1 MSNIKDLVLE
11 LQNINNNDITAIK
24 IPSTGK
30 VCKFKSITVKQHK
43 DIIKCAMDGIEGSIR
58 LNSIFNNIIKENSI
72 EPVSFKLSDRNYI
85 LVQLRKANVGPII
98 KIDDKEYDLNELP
111 LHTTI
116 STDKLNTLSYQNI
129 SVTVEVPTLDFESQV
144 IEKCLVEIAKT
155 KNEAKQDNDYITTLL
170 TYEMIKFVNTIKI
183 DDTLIELNQYN
194 INERKSILDNIPLKL
209 NNDIIDYIA
218 SYKGA
223 EQKNFC
229 FNENIELTIDA
240 SFLTND

>member
-11 LQNINNNDITAIK
+11 LQNINNNNITSIK
-24 IPSTGK
+24 IPSTGA

-58 LNSIFNNIIKENSI
+58 LNSIFNNIIKENSV
-72 EPVSFKLSDRNYI
+72 ESVTFKLSDRNHI
-85 LVQLRKANVGPII
+85 LVQLRKSNIGSII
-98 KIDDKEYDLNELP
+98 KIDNKEYDLNELSTST
-111 LHTTI
+111 LISLDNSNTI
-116 STDKLNTLSYQNI
+116 SYQNVG
-129 SVTVEVPTLDFESQV
+129 VTIEIPTLDFDSQV
-144 IEKCLVEIAKT
+144 IEKCLAEISKA
-155 KNEAKQDNDYITTLL
+155 KNETKQENDYINILL
-170 TYEMIKFVNTIKI
+170 TYEMLKFVDTIKI
-183 DDTLIELNQYN
+183 DDTLINLNQYT

-218 SYKGA
+218 SYKSA
-223 EQKNFC
+223 EQKNLC

>member
-24 IPSTGK
+24 VPSTGK
-30 VCKFKSITVKQHK
+30 ICKFKSITVKQHK
-43 DIIKCAMDGIEGSIR
+43 DIIKCALDGIEGSIR
-58 LNSIFNNIIKENSI
+58 LNSIFNSIIKENSV
-72 EPVSFKLSDRNYI
+72 EPVTFKLSDRNYI

-98 KIDDKEYDLNELP
+98 KIDNIEYDLNELP
-111 LHTTI
+111 SNVLI
-116 STDKLNTLSYQNI
+116 STDKSNTLSYQNI
-129 SVTVEVPTLDFESQV
+129 SVTVEIPTLDFESQV
-144 IEKCLVEIAKT
+144 IERCLAEITKT
-155 KNEAKQDNDYITTLL
+155 KNETKQENDYITTLL
-170 TYEMIKFVNTIKI
+170 TYEMIKFVDTIKI
-183 DDTLIELNQYN
+183 DDTLIDLKQYN

-209 NNDIIDYIA
+209 NNDIIEYIA

>member
-11 LQNINNNDITAIK
+11 LQNINNNDITAIE

-43 DIIKCAMDGIEGSIR
+43 DIIKCAMDGFEGSVR
-58 LNSIFNNIIKENSI
+58 LNHIFNNIIKENSI
-72 EPVSFKLSDRNYI
+72 EPTSFKLSDRNYI
-85 LVQLRKANVGPII
+85 LVQLRKANIGSAI
-98 KIDDKEYDLNELP
+98 KIDSKEYDLNELP
-111 LHTTI
+111 PYAQQTVEK
-116 STDKLNTLSYQNI
+116 SNTLTYQNI
-129 SVTVEVPTLDFESQV
+129 SATVEIPTLDFESQV

-155 KNEAKQDNDYITTLL
+155 KNETKQDSDYITTLL
-170 TYEMIKFVNTIKI
+170 TYEMIKFVDTLKI
-183 DDTLIELNQYN
+183 DETLINLNQYSVS
-194 INERKSILDNIPLKL
+194 ERKSILDNIPLKL
-209 NNDIIDYIA
+209 NNDIIEYIA
-218 SYKGA
+218 NYKNA

>member
-30 VCKFKSITVKQHK
+30 ICKFKSITVKQHK
-43 DIIKCAMDGIEGSIR
+43 DIIKCALDGIEGSIR
-58 LNSIFNNIIKENSI
+58 LNSIFNSIIKENSV

-98 KIDDKEYDLNELP
+98 KIDNIEYDLNELP
-111 LHTTI
+111 SNVTI
-116 STDKLNTLSYQNI
+116 STDKSNTLSYQNI
-129 SVTVEVPTLDFESQV
+129 TVTVEIPTLDFENQV
-144 IEKCLVEIAKT
+144 IERCLAEIVKT
-155 KNEAKQDNDYITTLL
+155 KNETKQENDYITTLL
-170 TYEMIKFVNTIKI
+170 TYEMIKFVDTIKI
-183 DDTLIELNQYN
+183 DDTLIDLNQYN
-194 INERKSILDNIPLKL
+194 ISERKSILDNIPLKL
-209 NNDIIDYIA
+209 NNDIIEYIA
-218 SYKGA
+218 SYKGV

>member
-24 IPSTGK
+24 VPSTGK
-30 VCKFKSITVKQHK
+30 ICKFKSITVKQHK
-43 DIIKCAMDGIEGSIR
+43 DIIKCALDGIEGSIR
-58 LNSIFNNIIKENSI
+58 LNSIFNSIIKENSV
-72 EPVSFKLSDRNYI
+72 EQVAFKLSDRNYI

-98 KIDDKEYDLNELP
+98 KIDNIEYDLNELP
-111 LHTTI
+111 SNVLI
-116 STDKLNTLSYQNI
+116 STDKSNTLSYQNI
-129 SVTVEVPTLDFESQV
+129 SVTVEIPTLDFESQV
-144 IEKCLVEIAKT
+144 IERCLAEITKT
-155 KNEAKQDNDYITTLL
+155 KNETKQENDYITTLL
-170 TYEMIKFVNTIKI
+170 TYEMIKFVDTIKI
-183 DDTLIELNQYN
+183 DDTLIDLKQYN

-209 NNDIIDYIA
+209 NNDIIEYIA

>member
-30 VCKFKSITVKQHK
+30 ICKFKSITVKQHK
-43 DIIKCAMDGIEGSIR
+43 DIIKCALDGIEGSIR
-58 LNSIFNNIIKENSI
+58 LNSIFNSIIKENSV
-72 EPVSFKLSDRNYI
+72 EPISFKLFDRNYI

-98 KIDDKEYDLNELP
+98 KIDNIEYDLNELP
-111 LHTTI
+111 SNVTI
-116 STDKLNTLSYQNI
+116 STDKSNTLSYQNI
-129 SVTVEVPTLDFESQV
+129 SVTIEIPTLDFENQV
-144 IEKCLVEIAKT
+144 IERCLSEIAKT
-155 KNEAKQDNDYITTLL
+155 KNETKQENDYITTLL
-170 TYEMIKFVNTIKI
+170 TYEMIKFVDTIKI
-183 DDTLIELNQYN
+183 DDTLIDLKQYN
-194 INERKSILDNIPLKL
+194 ISERKSILDNIPLKL
-209 NNDIIDYIA
+209 NNDIIEYIA